1 MVGSDNF
8 ITVRDW
14 RRKPPSRLRVTK
26 KLDIHWC
33 WIKCTRCAHMRAVA
47 IAPYIIR
54 WGPDGWQDMLRRGAR
69 CTECGKRGVKL
80 QHPSWDGSD
89 TGWAAMPISQMA
101 QVPDV

>member
-1 MVGSDNF
+1 MSSDDH

-14 RRKPPSRLRVTK
+14 RRQPPLRLRVTK

-33 WIKCTRCAHMRAVA
+33 WIKCTRCPHMRAVA

-54 WGPDGWQDMLRRGAR
+54 WGPDGWRDMLRRAGC
-69 CTECGKRGVKL
+69 CTKCGKKGVQL

-89 TGWAAMPISQMA
+89 TGWAAMPVTQMA
-101 QVPDV
+101 RVPPA